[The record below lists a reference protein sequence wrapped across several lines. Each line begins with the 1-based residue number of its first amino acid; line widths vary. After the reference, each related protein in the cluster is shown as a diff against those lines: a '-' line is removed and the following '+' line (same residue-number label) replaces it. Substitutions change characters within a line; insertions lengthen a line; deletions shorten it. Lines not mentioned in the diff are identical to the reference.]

1 MIRVSAARERIRYP
15 IHIAPGLLERAGA
28 RMRSE
33 GAPRA
38 LLVVTDRTVLRLHG
52 TRFLASLRRAGF
64 TPRVT
69 ALSPG
74 ERSKTLA
81 RVRGLCELWSKW
93 GVDRSVPVLALGGG
107 VVSDVAGFA
116 AAAYARGL
124 DWYAFPTTVLAQ
136 ADASIGGKVGVNL
149 PRGKNLVGAFH
160 HPRGVFCDPDV
171 LATLTPRAFRSG
183 LAEIAKIG
191 VIHRPSILASLRR
204 LADERPAD
212 ERRAGRPGARGAN
225 GAGGTRIAGLVRAAA
240 REKAWYVSRDPM
252 DRGKRRELNFGHTVG
267 HALEA
272 SLGYGRITHGEAV
285 SIGMVAAL
293 RMSVRMAGLDPS
305 AARDVEDLLRDLG
318 LPVRLARRPGA
329 SFWRALERDKKRG
342 RLLTRMV
349 LSPAIGA
356 AKTYELPSL
365 TSLRRV
371 ISSLVQK
378 P

>member
-15 IHIAPGLLERAGA
+15 IQIAPGLLDRAGELMRTA
-28 RMRSE
+28 R
-33 GAPRA
+33 APRG
-38 LLVVTDRTVLRLHG
+38 LLVVTDRTVARLHG
-52 TRFLASLRRAGF
+52 ARFLASLRRAGF
-64 TPRVT
+64 APRVT
-69 ALSPG
+69 ALPPG

-81 RVRGLCELWSKW
+81 HVRALCERWSAW
-93 GVDRSVPVLALGGG
+93 GVDRSAPVLALGGG

-116 AAAYARGL
+116 AAAYSRGL

-160 HPRGVFCDPDV
+160 HPRGVFCDPEA

-191 VIHRPSILASLRR
+191 VIRRPSILASLRR
-204 LADERPAD
+204 LADER
-212 ERRAGRPGARGAN
+212 RAGRPGTRGGNRLAD
-225 GAGGTRIAGLVRAAA
+225 ARIAALIRAAA

-272 SLGYGRITHGEAV
+272 SFGYGRLTHGEAV
-285 SIGMVAAL
+285 AIGMVAAL
-293 RMSVRMAGLDPS
+293 RMSVRTAGLSPS
-305 AARDVEDLLRDLG
+305 DARDVEDLLRALG
-318 LPVRLARRPGA
+318 LPVRLERRPGV

-342 RLLTRMV
+342 RVLTRMV

-356 AKTYELPSL
+356 AKSYELPSL